1 MRRSFARK
9 KERTKKPL
17 NGWEGKPHEKDARSG
32 SPVPNQSSKV
42 EQVKLPAIFYAMKSH
57 PPSLS
62 NPSSSRERPGAP
74 HLARFSRDV
83 GFRKRWLDSPRRPEK
98 TPDRS
103 RTGAPRSRSVRGPKK
118 KGRSPITVFH
128 RWNSHQELGGCE
140 GISEAVER
148 ASAESHISRK
158 TSEMWGTRVR
168 GWDTKRRRSSSPG
181 PPTPSSWSGQGLNGD
196 QKMSIMLSGFFK
208 LEFVGRTTRGVNQ
221 ALQVPRTQVRVRT
234 GSRW

>member
-98 TPDRS
+98 TPDRN

-118 KGRSPITVFH
+118 KGRSPILVFH

-148 ASAESHISRK
+148 ASAGSHISRK
-158 TSEMWGTRVR
+158 TSEMWGTQVR
-168 GWDTKRRRSSSPG
+168 GPGHQEMSIKLSRSS
-181 PPTPSSWSGQGLNGD
+181 TPSSWSGQGLNGD

-208 LEFVGRTTRGVNQ
+208 LEFVGGTTRDVNQ
-221 ALQVPRTQVRVRT
+221 ALQVLDPEFVVGT
-234 GSRW
+234 GS